1 MVHHK
6 RDNSVDSE
14 CCDIFKALSVE
25 TRVKI
30 IQLLKAKGPL
40 GAKKIAELV
49 GVTPAAI
56 SQHLRMLKHVGL
68 VRSERKGYWIPYE
81 IDTEAMEGCR
91 FKLSEICSC
100 ECGPPHKVVVRPM
113 PEDSLESLERYRR
126 DLEKELERVNRR
138 IAELDRRKKI

>member
-1 MVHHK
+1 MVHYK
-6 RDNSVDSE
+6 RDNSVGSE

-30 IQLLKAKGPL
+30 IQLLKTKGPL
-40 GAKKIAELV
+40 GAKKIAGLV
-49 GVTPAAI
+49 GVTPAAV

-81 IDTEAMEGCR
+81 IDAEAMEDCR
-91 FKLSEICSC
+91 FKISEICSC
-100 ECGPPHKVVVRPM
+100 ECGQPQRITVRRT
-113 PEDSLESLERYRR
+113 PEDSLESLERYRK

-138 IAELDRRKKI
+138 ISEVDRKKKI